1 MTCLSSMWVPQ
12 CQDRSRRSQ
21 LGRVK
26 PKPNLQR
33 RLHTDTVSLP
43 SPYIQPLEMFVL
55 SDQPRPKAK
64 GQRQRGQ
71 GNLPRSQG
79 VRSPV
84 ITAGQQHLFCDCKI
98 AENQIK
104 SNSHQRRHPSQYC
117 AQSGLCMGFAAWR
130 QMLTNHD
137 HHRRFSSLF
146 VVPRMG
152 CTYTNRNRLRL
163 TLCLNQ
169 FSHVRR
175 LNLQLQQQM
184 GRRSLLHI
192 QSSLIVWLSKFL
204 SGSPYED

>member
-1 MTCLSSMWVPQ
+1 MSVFHVGSTLSRQKQAKSAGKGEAKAEPAKATSYPHSFSSIPVHTAFRDVRPVRPATSQ
-12 CQDRSRRSQ
+12 SQRTTPKRSRQPAQITRSQ
-21 LGRVK
+21 KSCNNSRAS
-26 PKPNLQR
+26 
-33 RLHTDTVSLP
+33 T
-43 SPYIQPLEMFVL
+43 FVL
-55 SDQPRPKAK
+55 RLQNCRES
-64 GQRQRGQ
+64 
-71 GNLPRSQG
+71 
-79 VRSPV
+79 
-84 ITAGQQHLFCDCKI
+84 
-98 AENQIK
+98 NQIK

-184 GRRSLLHI
+184 GRRSLLRI